1 MLPNAKQQNLLIW
14 QGDDFS
20 LSLDLAPEYSDLSGY
35 QLRAQIRDSWEDN
48 AALLAT
54 LAVTP
59 LTGAN
64 VRINLLKLNSSALPA
79 TCTPAEIPK
88 KDIATF
94 PAAKLPEGAI
104 VWDLQLTDS
113 NGVTTT
119 VRWGYVLVVREVTI
133 EGSIPAP
140 PPAIDPTNPYPQ
152 YLTQDEGDGRYAM
165 AGGAAAAREV
175 LTYSPSNSY
184 NLQDQPP
191 NPAKALLF
199 VNGAKQSYGA
209 DFAIN
214 NTVLTWTSTNLSL
227 SATDTIEIYY

>member
-20 LSLDLAPEYSDLSGY
+20 LSLDLAPEYSDFSGY
-35 QLRAQIRDSWEDN
+35 QIRAQIRDSWADD

-59 LTGAN
+59 LTGGLA
-64 VRINLLKLNSSALPA
+64 RINLLKLNSSALPA

-152 YLTQDEGDGRYAM
+152 YLTQAEGDGRYAL
-165 AGGAAAAREV
+165 AGGAAAVREV

-184 NLQDQPP
+184 NLQDQPS
-191 NPAKALLF
+191 NPAKSLFF
-199 VNGAKQSYGA
+199 VNGAKQVYGV
-209 DFAIN
+209 DFTIN
-214 NTVLTWTSTNLSL
+214 NTVLAWVSSTLQLGVN
-227 SATDTIEIYY
+227 DTIEVYY